1 MVAGGKVRV
10 TMGFHKS
17 PSTKKTKD
25 ITSPLPLPLP
35 PPPPPPSLKPPSSG
49 SATKPSTNP
58 GKPGFTRSFGV
69 YFPRASA
76 QVHAAA
82 AASSHNGVVS
92 ELRRQVEELREREAL
107 LKTEVLELKLL
118 RESVSVIPL
127 LESQIAEKN
136 GEVEELRKE
145 TARLAEENEA
155 LRREFDRSEEMRRE
169 SERREKEMEAEMVEL
184 RKLVASESDDHG
196 LSNSQRFQGLMDVS
210 AKSNLIRSLKRV
222 GSLKNIPDPIQH
234 QENHKSVSSCGDA
247 DGDIYRKDEIENYS
261 RSCNS
266 DELTE
271 SSSLSTVRSRIP
283 RVPKPPP
290 KRSFSLGDCTE
301 NRVDPPPQKSIPP
314 PPPPPPPLLQQPPPP
329 PPPPPSVSKALPP
342 PPPPPPPKS
351 LGIAS
356 AKVRRVPEV
365 VEFYHSLMRR
375 DSTNSRRDSTG
386 GGNPAAEAILASS
399 NARDMIGEIENRSV
413 YLLAIKTDVETQGD
427 FIRFLIKE
435 VENAAFSDIQDVV
448 PFVKWL
454 DDELSYLVDERAVL
468 KHFEWPE
475 QKADALREAAFCYF
489 DLKKLISEASRF
501 REDPRQSSGSALKK
515 MQALFEKLEHGVYS
529 LSRMKESAATKFKSF
544 QIPVDW
550 MLETGI
556 TSQIKLASVKL
567 AMKYMKRVS
576 AELEATGGGGPE
588 EEELIVQGVRF
599 AFRVHQFAG
608 GFDAETMRAFQE
620 LRDKARSCHVQCQS
634 QTHQHKLCFRST
646 PC

>member
-1 MVAGGKVRV
+1 MVAGKVRV

-17 PSTKKTKD
+17 PSSKRKD
-25 ITSPLPLPLP
+25 MTSPLPLPLP
-35 PPPPPPSLKPPSSG
+35 PPPPPPLKPPSG
-49 SATKPSTNP
+49 SAGKPTNP
-58 GKPGFTRSFGV
+58 VSNQKPGFTRSFGV

-76 QVHAAA
+76 QVHN
-82 AASSHNGVVS
+82 ASSRSSDQNGLVV

-107 LKTEVLELKLL
+107 LRTEVLELKLL

-127 LESQIAEKN
+127 LESKIAEKN
-136 GEVEELRKE
+136 GEIDDWRKE
-145 TARLAEENEA
+145 TARLAEENER
-155 LRREFDRSEEMRRE
+155 LRREIERSEELRRE
-169 SERREKEMEAEMVEL
+169 SERREKEMEAETVEL
-184 RKLVASESDDHG
+184 RKLVSSSLRENDDHS
-196 LSNSQRFQGLMDVS
+196 LSVSQRFQGLMDVS
-210 AKSNLIRSLKRV
+210 AKSSLIRSLKRV
-222 GSLKNIPDPIQH
+222 GSMRNIPDPIPN
-234 QENHKSVSSCGDA
+234 QEHNKAASSGDA
-247 DGDIYRKDEIENYS
+247 DGDIYRKDEIERHS
-261 RSCNS
+261 MSNS
-266 DELTE
+266 EELTE
-271 SSSLSTVRSRIP
+271 SSLSTVRSRVP

-290 KRSFSLGDCTE
+290 KRSFSSNGLVDSTE
-301 NRVDPPPQKSIPP
+301 NRADPPPHRTNPPPP

-329 PPPPPSVSKALPP
+329 SISKAPPP

-351 LGIAS
+351 LNIAS

-386 GGNPAAEAILASS
+386 GGNAAAEALLTSS

-435 VENAAFSDIQDVV
+435 VENAAFSDIEDVV

-501 REDPRQSSGSALKK
+501 REDPRQPSGSALKK

-529 LSRMKESAATKFKSF
+529 LSRMKESAAAKFKSF

-576 AELEATGGGGPE
+576 AELEAIGGGGPE

-634 QTHQHKLCFRST
+634 QTHQHKLVFRST

>member
-1 MVAGGKVRV
+1 MVAGKVRV

-25 ITSPLPLPLP
+25 MPSPLPLP
-35 PPPPPPSLKPPSSG
+35 PPPPPPPLKPPSSG
-49 SATKPSTNP
+49 STATTTKPPINP
-58 GKPGFTRSFGV
+58 SKPGFTRSFGV

-76 QVHAAA
+76 QVHATAA
-82 AASSHNGVVS
+82 AASHNGVVS

-107 LKTEVLELKLL
+107 LKTENLEVKLL

-136 GEVEELRKE
+136 CEIEEFRKE
-145 TARLAEENEA
+145 TARLAEENER
-155 LRREFDRSEEMRRE
+155 LRRESEEMRRE
-169 SERREKEMEAEMVEL
+169 SERREKEMEAEIVEL
-184 RKLVASESDDHG
+184 RKLVSSESDDHA
-196 LSNSQRFQGLMDVS
+196 LSVSQRFQGLMDVS

-222 GSLKNIPDPIQH
+222 GSLRNLPDPIPN
-234 QENHKSVSSCGDA
+234 QENNNKSISSSGDA
-247 DGDIYRKDEIENYS
+247 DGDIYRKDEIESYA
-261 RSCNS
+261 RSSNS

-271 SSSLSTVRSRIP
+271 SSSLSAVRSRVP

-290 KRSFSLGDCTE
+290 KRSFSLGDSTE
-301 NRVDPPPQKSIPP
+301 NRADPPPQKSIPP
-314 PPPPPPPLLQQPPPP
+314 PPPPPPPPLFQQ
-329 PPPPPSVSKALPP
+329 PPPPPSVSKAPPP

-351 LGIAS
+351 LSIAS

-386 GGNPAAEAILASS
+386 GGNAAAEAILASS

-435 VENAAFSDIQDVV
+435 VENAAFSDIEDVV

-501 REDPRQSSGSALKK
+501 REDPRQSSSSALKK

-576 AELEATGGGGPE
+576 AELEAIEGGGPE

-608 GFDAETMRAFQE
+608 GFDAETMKAFQE

>member
-1 MVAGGKVRV
+1 MVAGKVRV

-17 PSTKKTKD
+17 PSSKPKD
-25 ITSPLPLPLP
+25 IP
-35 PPPPPPSLKPPSSG
+35 PPPPPPLKPPSG
-49 SATKPSTNP
+49 SAGKPSNP
-58 GKPGFTRSFGV
+58 GSNQKPGFARSFGV

-76 QVHAAA
+76 QVHN
-82 AASSHNGVVS
+82 ASSRSDQNAVVS

-136 GEVEELRKE
+136 GQLEDSRREA
-145 TARLAEENEA
+145 ARLAEENER
-155 LRREFDRSEEMRRE
+155 LRQKIEMSEELRRE
-169 SERREKEMEAEMVEL
+169 SERREKEMEEL
-184 RKLVASESDDHG
+184 RKLVSSEDHA
-196 LSNSQRFQGLMDVS
+196 LSVSQRFQGLMDAS
-210 AKSNLIRSLKRV
+210 AKSSLIRSLKRV
-222 GSLKNIPDPIQH
+222 GSMKNVPDPIPN
-234 QENHKSVSSCGDA
+234 QEETNKKHEIVSHSM
-247 DGDIYRKDEIENYS
+247 E
-261 RSCNS
+261 
-266 DELTE
+266 ELTE
-271 SSSLSTVRSRIP
+271 SSLSAVRSRVP

-290 KRSFSLGDCTE
+290 KRSFSSNGSGDSTDNPPLQRT
-301 NRVDPPPQKSIPP
+301 NRPPP
-314 PPPPPPPLLQQPPPP
+314 PPPPPPPLLQRL
-329 PPPPPSVSKALPP
+329 PPPSVSKAPPPP

-351 LGIAS
+351 LNIAS

-386 GGNPAAEAILASS
+386 GGNAAAEAVLASS

-435 VENAAFSDIQDVV
+435 VENAAFSDIEDVV

-489 DLKKLISEASRF
+489 DLKKLILEASRF

-576 AELEATGGGGPE
+576 ADLEAIGGGGPE

-620 LRDKARSCHVQCQS
+620 LRDKARSCHIQCQS
-634 QTHQHKLCFRST
+634 QTHQHKLVFRST